1 MRSKVNQSAESEK
14 LLFEEQ
20 KQQKRSNSPH
30 ETSKDSKDALLLL
43 PGPKLTLTRYNSNE
57 EKSMTFGRKGQVSN
71 TFDNGQ
77 DSDAEDMRRQNL
89 VASEHFGQEEVKDN
103 ASVRRPAE

>member
-1 MRSKVNQSAESEK
+1 
-14 LLFEEQ
+14 
-20 KQQKRSNSPH
+20 
-30 ETSKDSKDALLLL
+30 
-43 PGPKLTLTRYNSNE
+43 
-57 EKSMTFGRKGQVSN
+57 MTFGRKGQVSN

-103 ASVRRPAE
+103 VSVRRPTEQRRQRFYSRFFWQFVDIVNGIPNE